1 MMYKG
6 RVGSYLLGFAY
17 LLKLASLHCFEDEH
31 CISHGPLNNSIK
43 MDPTFSKD
51 QANIS
56 DDKKHIRKRNLPE
69 LSLLSSNHSVQYL
82 CTALQDRTYEAMNL
96 TQIEKSVLHC
106 INSSSPESLTKTLG
120 ESVTISIP
128 SLYKSSNYSTSW
140 YKDCKEYVKNR
151 SEISFESLKQ
161 ADSAV
166 YMYTITHMYNAKNYS
181 ACRKRRL
188 IVKGKNYTLTC
199 EAFGDTRFPSLYW
212 TRTNKSNTDDPDDIL
227 DPCNPAMNKTCMGNE
242 STECKNS
249 DLCTDLHLIN
259 VSDDDIKYPYKCHL
273 RTPFGSDIKLFV
285 LKLKEKSPDI
295 SRKVFTTSIIAS
307 VTCSVSVIFLIGLCI
322 LFRIQIVLLYRSIT
336 GVDETIGD
344 GKEYDAYLSFESSST
359 YESNERHFAFHTLAP
374 ILENCFGYKLFIF
387 ERDVVPGGALVDDM
401 NSFLEKS
408 RRLIVILNK
417 SFTSCKAMYELES
430 GLHKAMVERKIKV
443 ILIEFTPLS
452 EQGFQLE
459 SLQLLKMKNRVK
471 WKGNKSS
478 PLNSEFWKKMQYL
491 MPVKPIKLRD
501 SSLELKAMQTTDDE
515 KV

>member
-1 MMYKG
+1 
-6 RVGSYLLGFAY
+6 
-17 LLKLASLHCFEDEH
+17 
-31 CISHGPLNNSIK
+31 
-43 MDPTFSKD
+43 
-51 QANIS
+51 
-56 DDKKHIRKRNLPE
+56 
-69 LSLLSSNHSVQYL
+69 
-82 CTALQDRTYEAMNL
+82 MNL

-128 SLYKSSNYSTSW
+128 NLYKSSNYSTSW

-181 ACRKRRL
+181 ACGKKRL
-188 IVKGKNYTLTC
+188 IVKGNRENTRPIILGGEIVTTIVELGKNYTLTC

-212 TRTNKSNTDDPDDIL
+212 IRTNKSNTEDLDDIL
-227 DPCNPAMNKTCMGNE
+227 DPCNPAMNKTCMGNI
-242 STECKNS
+242 SKKCKNS
-249 DLCTDLHLIN
+249 NLCRDLHLIN
-259 VSDDDIKYPYKCHL
+259 VSDDDIKYPYKCQL
-273 RTPFGSDIKLFV
+273 RTAIGSDIKLFV
-285 LKLKEKSPDI
+285 LKLKEKSQDI
-295 SRKVFTTSIIAS
+295 SRTVFTTSIIAS
-307 VTCSVSVIFLIGLCI
+307 VTCSVSVVFLIGLCI
-322 LFRIQIVLLYRSIT
+322 LFRIRIVLLYRSIT

-344 GKEYDAYLSFESSST
+344 GKEFDAYLSFESSST

-387 ERDVVPGGALVDDM
+387 ERDVIPGGALVDDM

-471 WKGNKSS
+471 WKGNRSS

-501 SSLELKAMQTTDDE
+501 SSLELKAMQTTDNQ